1 MYAITGI
8 TGKVGGA
15 LAQTLL
21 SANQPVRA
29 VVRDP
34 GRAQAWAERG
44 CEVAAANLDDA
55 ASLAAAFEGV
65 DGVFFLPPSEF
76 DPLPGF
82 PEARAVI
89 DAVKTALES
98 AHPGKVVC
106 LSTIGP
112 DAVQVID

>member
-44 CEVAAANLDDA
+44 CEVAAGRAAARESERPRSGVRRNSRAPGSGRGRSARNVGCIVQGTRYERPDA
-55 ASLAAAFEGV
+55 A
-65 DGVFFLPPSEF
+65 
-76 DPLPGF
+76 
-82 PEARAVI
+82 
-89 DAVKTALES
+89 
-98 AHPGKVVC
+98 H
-106 LSTIGP
+106 P
-112 DAVQVID
+112 DARWL

>member
-29 VVRDP
+29 VVRNP

-44 CEVAAANLDDA
+44 CEVAAANFDDA
-55 ASLAAAFEGV
+55 ASLAAAFEGAA
-65 DGVFFLPPSEF
+65 GVFILPPSNSIRCQVF
-76 DPLPGF
+76 RRRAPSSTPSGQRSNHRI
-82 PEARAVI
+82 PARSSVFRR
-89 DAVKTALES
+89 
-98 AHPGKVVC
+98 
-106 LSTIGP
+106 
-112 DAVQVID
+112 